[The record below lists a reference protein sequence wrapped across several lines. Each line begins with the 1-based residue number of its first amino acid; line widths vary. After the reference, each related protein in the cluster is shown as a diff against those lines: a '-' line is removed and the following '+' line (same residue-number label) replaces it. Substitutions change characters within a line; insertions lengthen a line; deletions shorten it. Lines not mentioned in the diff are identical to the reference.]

1 MVVVGLIPS
10 DVPLPRVA
18 NKAAKVLTGH
28 RIGRLGVVGW
38 GGVKR
43 GFSGKGHVLLLSES
57 IY

>member
-1 MVVVGLIPS
+1 MVGLIPS

-18 NKAAKVLTGH
+18 NKAAKVLTGQ